1 MQEKE
6 IDSFAILSSV
16 LENGG
21 VSNISDATWVEIA
34 ESLGID
40 GMASD
45 IKILKSHYK
54 LEFEP
59 FEK

>member
-1 MQEKE
+1 M
-6 IDSFAILSSV
+6 

-21 VSNISDATWVEIA
+21 VSNISDATWMEIA

-40 GMASD
+40 GTASD